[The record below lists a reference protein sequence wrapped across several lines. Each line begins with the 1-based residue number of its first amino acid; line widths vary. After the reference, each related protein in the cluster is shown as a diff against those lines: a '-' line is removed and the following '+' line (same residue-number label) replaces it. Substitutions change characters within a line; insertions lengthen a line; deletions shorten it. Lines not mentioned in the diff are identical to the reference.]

1 MKLNNSSLIKNQNK
15 NQKHLVGKR
24 VSINVDGSDWVGNL
38 TFSGV
43 NPMLNNQLQVT
54 IDKTPLKVTQS
65 QMNNIKLVK
74 TRTSLFV

>member
-1 MKLNNSSLIKNQNK
+1 MGFINKSLTRNQNK
-15 NQKHLVGKR
+15 NQKHLVGKK
-24 VSINVDGSDWVGNL
+24 VSINVDGFDWVGKL

-65 QMNNIKLVK
+65 QMDNIKLIQ
-74 TRTSLFV
+74 TRTSLFA

>member
-1 MKLNNSSLIKNQNK
+1 MWNHLNKNQNPSQK
-15 NQKHLVGKR
+15 NLVGKK
-24 VSINVDGSDWVGNL
+24 VSINVDGFDWVGKL

-65 QMNNIKLVK
+65 QMDSIKLVG
-74 TRTSLFV
+74 TRTSLFS

>member
-1 MKLNNSSLIKNQNK
+1 MWTNLQDNQNQ
-15 NQKHLVGKR
+15 NQLHLVGNK
-24 VSINVDGSDWVGNL
+24 VSINIDGVDWVGNL

-65 QMNNIKLVK
+65 QMDSIKLVG
-74 TRTSLFV
+74 TRTSLFS

>member
-1 MKLNNSSLIKNQNK
+1 MWTNLKDNQNQS
-15 NQKHLVGKR
+15 QKHLVGKK

-65 QMNNIKLVK
+65 QMDSVKLV
-74 TRTSLFV
+74 

>member
-1 MKLNNSSLIKNQNK
+1 MWTNLQDNQNQ
-15 NQKHLVGKR
+15 NQLHLVGKK
-24 VSINVDGSDWVGNL
+24 VSINVDGLDWVGNL

-65 QMNNIKLVK
+65 QMDSIKLVG
-74 TRTSLFV
+74 TRTSLFS

>member
-1 MKLNNSSLIKNQNK
+1 MWTNLKDNQNQ
-15 NQKHLVGKR
+15 NQLHLVGKK
-24 VSINVDGSDWVGNL
+24 VSINVDGFDWVGNL

-65 QMNNIKLVK
+65 QMDSIKLVG
-74 TRTSLFV
+74 TRTSLFS